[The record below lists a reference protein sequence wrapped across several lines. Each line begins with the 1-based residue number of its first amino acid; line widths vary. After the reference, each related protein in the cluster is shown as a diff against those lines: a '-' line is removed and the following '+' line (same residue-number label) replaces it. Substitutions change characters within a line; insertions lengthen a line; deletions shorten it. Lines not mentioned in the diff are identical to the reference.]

1 MTGTKLVYNSSMN
14 WRYRFTLLFFLIFF
28 LLIITRLFYWQVV
41 RAQELSAIG
50 QAQYDQQVVSPAQRG
65 EIETSD
71 GFAIAANKLAYL
83 VYANPKVVKSK
94 KEESDV
100 LGKLLDIK
108 SATVSAMLS
117 ENEFWVPIK
126 SGVDNTI
133 KEKIAAKNFPGVGF
147 EEQTVRFYP
156 EASMAAQLLGFVGK
170 DENGN
175 DQGYFGLEGYYNQ
188 QLSGKDGYAIVVHD
202 AGGHPIL
209 AKMNNSTVKVDGRT
223 LILHIDRR
231 IQYMLDTELK
241 KGIQTYG
248 AKTGMAAVM
257 DPKTG
262 AILAMSSFPTF
273 DPTNYQKY
281 SDSLYLN
288 PFITSTY
295 EPGSTFKPIIMS
307 AAMNAG
313 LIQPNTEC
321 NICNGPVSIGGYQ
334 IHTWNDQYFPNT
346 TMTDVI
352 VHSDNTGMAFVGEKL
367 GLDRMLD
374 YLNRFGIGQDTGIDL
389 QGEEAPELH
398 PKNEWY
404 PIDVV
409 TASFGQGIV
418 ATPIELLD
426 AVGAIANNGKRMEP
440 QVVAAVQTADGQ
452 TIPIQPKEIDQPISA
467 TSAQVMTQIMVDAA
481 NEGEA
486 SFARLKGYN
495 IAGKTG
501 TASIPVAG
509 HYDPTK
515 TIASFVGFGP
525 AENPRFVMI
534 VILNQPSASIWG
546 SETAAPVFYAV
557 AKDIL
562 TYYGIPPSQ

>member
-1 MTGTKLVYNSSMN
+1 MN

-28 LLIITRLFYWQVV
+28 VLIIARLFYWQVV

-50 QAQYDQQVVSPAQRG
+50 QAQYDEQVVSTAQRG

-71 GFAIAANKLAYL
+71 GFTIAANKLAYL
-83 VYANPKVVKSK
+83 VYANPKVVKNK

-108 SATVSAMLS
+108 SATVSAILS
-117 ENEFWVPIK
+117 ENRFWVPIK
-126 SGVDNTI
+126 SDVDNSV

-147 EEQTVRFYP
+147 EEQTERFYP

-202 AGGHPIL
+202 AEGHPIL

-248 AKTGMAAVM
+248 AKSGMAAVM

-273 DPTNYQKY
+273 DPSNYQNY

-321 NICNGPVSIGGYQ
+321 NICSGPVPIGGYQ

-352 VHSDNTGMAFVGEKL
+352 IHSDNTGMVFVAEKL
-367 GLDRMLD
+367 GLDRLLD
-374 YLNRFGIGQDTGIDL
+374 YLNRFGIGQTTGIDL

-398 PKNEWY
+398 PKDEWY
-404 PIDVV
+404 PIDVA
-409 TASFGQGIV
+409 TAGFGQGIV
-418 ATPIELLD
+418 VTPIELLD
-426 AVGAIANNGKRMEP
+426 AVAAIANNGKRMEP
-440 QVVAAVQTADGQ
+440 QVVAAVQTPDGQ

-467 TSAQVMTQIMVDAA
+467 TSAQVMTQIMLDSA

-486 SFARLKGYN
+486 AFARLKGYD

-525 AENPRFVMI
+525 TEDPKFVML
-534 VILNQPSASIWG
+534 VILDEPSASIWG

-562 TYYGIPPSQ
+562 TYYGIPPNQ